1 MANELTKIPK
11 FRRCVLQNFPFIE
24 QDFDALTDYQ
34 LLCKVVE
41 YLNKVITS
49 QNEVIELSE
58 SLSLAFNQLQSFV
71 EDYFENLDVQEEI
84 NNKLDQMVEDGT
96 LQEIITTYI
105 QANVTWTFDSVADMK
120 ASTNLIAGSY
130 AQTLGYHTLNDGG
143 GATYYITDSGT
154 ANEMDIIA
162 VGDLYANLVYGD
174 KINVKQLGVYG
185 DDTHDDADAIKR
197 AIALVKDILIPEG
210 TYLLNSSLTIE
221 GSYDTTS
228 YKIRCNGTLHTTAT
242 YGLIILG
249 SYHDVYIQKFT
260 GNNSNTLIALTT
272 DETYTTCG
280 YNQINL
286 RIGSNCNNAIALIP
300 TRQGVLYNNITFS
313 NLFANNTCIL
323 FQTDD
328 VNASYV
334 NENHFVGGRCNT
346 GTGIKMVKGTAQ
358 TDKYNGNRF
367 ETIGFEGIECGID
380 IEYASRNNFVDCRTS
395 ESLTGSYWV
404 KVASDC
410 YNNYFKFETIAISKI
425 QDLNNNQG
433 SYNTYEGS
441 LEIEGNSNAS
451 SMRIMM
457 GGFKVFP
464 NKYNFYKYQSYVD
477 MYNQTSG
484 AMTADYYYN
493 DMVFRVG
500 ADDASTISLHMS
512 DAFARGGIT
521 SFYVFI
527 RKLASESTFEIKNRA
542 NSSVVIRQSNF
553 TAPLENKMYHI
564 EYTPGISDTGND
576 WSVTSVY
583 RVS

>member
-1 MANELTKIPK
+1 MTEPIKPQPIEMPPFSAWLASNIPAVYDNTMSYYDELTSLIAWLEK
-11 FRRCVLQNFPFIE
+11 E
-24 QDFDALTDYQ
+24 
-34 LLCKVVE
+34 VVPNVNSAVT
-41 YLNKVITS
+41 LV
-49 QNEVIELSE
+49 
-58 SLSLAFNQLQSFV
+58 NQLKDYV
-71 EDYFENLDVQEEI
+71 ENYFKNLDVQEEI
-84 NNKLDQMVEDGT
+84 NNKLDEMAEDGT
-96 LQEIITTYI
+96 LQEIITEYI
-105 QANVTWTFDSVADMK
+105 QANVAWTFDTVADMK
-120 ASTNLIAGSY
+120 LATNLVNGSY
-130 AQTLGYHTLNDGG
+130 ARTLGFHTLNDGG

-154 ANEMDIIA
+154 ANEMDVIA
-162 VGDLYANLVYGD
+162 VGNLYANLVYGN
-174 KINVKQLGVYG
+174 KINVKQLGAYG
-185 DDTHDDADAIKR
+185 DDTNDDSNFIKR

-210 TYLLNSSLTIE
+210 TYLLNSSITIE
-221 GSYDTTS
+221 GDYYTTS
-228 YKIRCNGTLHTTAT
+228 YKIRCNGVLHTTAT

-280 YNQINL
+280 YNQLNL
-286 RIGSNCNNAIALIP
+286 RIGTNCNNAIALIP
-300 TRQGVLYNNITFS
+300 TRQGLLYNNITFS
-313 NLFANNTCIL
+313 NLFANNACIL

-328 VNASYV
+328 VNATYV

-346 GTGIKMVKGTAQ
+346 STGIKMVKGAAQ

-367 ETIGFEGIECGID
+367 EAIGFEGIECGID

-410 YNNYFKFETIAISKI
+410 YNNYFKFETIDVSKI
-425 QDLNNNQG
+425 QDLNNNQS

-441 LEIEGNSNAS
+441 LQIDGSSNAS

-457 GGFKVFP
+457 GGCKVFP

-484 AMTADYYYN
+484 AMTANYYYN
-493 DMVFRVG
+493 DMVYRVG
-500 ADDASTISLHMS
+500 ADEVSAISLHLS
-512 DAFARGGIT
+512 DAFARSGIT

-527 RKLASESTFEIKNRA
+527 RKLPSGSTFEIKNRA
-542 NSSVVIRQSNF
+542 NSSVIIRQSNF

-564 EYTPGISDTGND
+564 EYTPGLTDTGND

-583 RVS
+583 RVN